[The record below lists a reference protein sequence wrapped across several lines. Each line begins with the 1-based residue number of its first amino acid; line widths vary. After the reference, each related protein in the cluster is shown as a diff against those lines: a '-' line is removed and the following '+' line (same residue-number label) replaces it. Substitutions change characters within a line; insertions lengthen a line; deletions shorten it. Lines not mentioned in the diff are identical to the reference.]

1 MIKNLIRYEKII
13 EILFFLSLTL
23 VFLDSYE
30 FMEFPL
36 TWIGNFL
43 IVGICIFIFIKEK
56 MRTNLLLILVIFTTL
71 LPTIF
76 NLFTFEFLSS
86 EIIYTI
92 TRVASY
98 LGFLVTFFVI
108 SKSQFKDII
117 FKNLINVFYVIVTL
131 SIYTYLAQ
139 LFNFYEP
146 YRNRPGTGILGF
158 DIQTNFWISDS
169 HRMIG
174 TFREPVFLVSI
185 LFPSFLVIHYKSINT
200 TFFYVLSAVL
210 FGLTKSELSLILLIA
225 YLFVEIIL
233 MKKLNS
239 KVIIFLIVFVLC
251 FLIPINECDISPEN
265 YECPQNNDIENNDI
279 ETTKYSD
286 DEDLDYRA
294 SSPRD
299 FEFQNRER
307 LNSLQFFTNFLS
319 ENSGYGFQSTNQI
332 YTNFLA
338 KEVNYE
344 MYLTNRT
351 LPKFL
356 NVRYLSESFGTGRYF
371 LTYENINLQNN
382 FMFNLYSIGMI
393 YFILLFCIILFSLYN
408 NFQNGIKITLILFSV
423 AIASIEDLLPIYGL
437 YLSLMFTMD
446 QNEDK

>member
-1 MIKNLIRYEKII
+1 MIKNLIRYEKIM
-13 EILFFLSLTL
+13 EILFFLALTL

-36 TWIGNFL
+36 TWLGNFL
-43 IVGICIFIFIKEK
+43 LVGICIFIFIKEK
-56 MRTNLLLILVIFTTL
+56 MRTNLLLLLVIFTTL

-76 NLFTFEFLSS
+76 NLFPFQFLSS

-98 LGFLVTFFVI
+98 LGFIITFFVI

-117 FKNLINVFYVIVTL
+117 FKNLTNVFYLIIAL
-131 SIYTYLAQ
+131 SIYTYFAQ

-158 DIQTNFWISDS
+158 DIQTNFWITDS

-185 LFPSFLVIHYKSINT
+185 LFPSFLVIHYKTINS
-200 TFFYVLSAVL
+200 TFFYFLSAVL
-210 FGLTKSELSLILLIA
+210 FGLTKSELSLILLLTF
-225 YLFVEIIL
+225 LFVEIIL

-239 KVIIFLIVFVLC
+239 KVLIFAIIF
-251 FLIPINECDISPEN
+251 FLGFFIPINECDISPQN
-265 YECPQNNDIENNDI
+265 YECPQNNDN
-279 ETTKYSD
+279 ETTNDSN
-286 DEDLDYRA
+286 DEELENQLT
-294 SSPRD
+294 SPKD

-307 LNSLQFFTNFLS
+307 LDSIEFFRDFLS

-332 YTNFLA
+332 YTNYLA
-338 KEVNYE
+338 KEVNNE

-351 LPKFL
+351 LPEYL

-382 FMFNLYSIGMI
+382 FMFNLFSIGMI
-393 YFILLFCIILFSLYN
+393 YLIILFCIILFSLQN
-408 NFQNGIKITLILFSV
+408 NLQNGIKITFILFSV

>member
-13 EILFFLSLTL
+13 EILLFLSLTL

-36 TWIGNFL
+36 TWLGNFL

-56 MRTNLLLILVIFTTL
+56 MRTNLLFLLVIFTTL

-76 NLFTFEFLSS
+76 NFFPFEFLFS
-86 EIIYTI
+86 ELIYTI

-98 LGFLVTFFVI
+98 LGFIITFFVI
-108 SKSQFKDII
+108 SKSQFKDVI
-117 FKNLINVFYVIVTL
+117 FKNLTNVFYLFIAI
-131 SIYTYLAQ
+131 SIYTYFAQ

-158 DIQTNFWISDS
+158 DIQTNFWITDS
-169 HRMIG
+169 HRMMG

-185 LFPSFLVIHYKSINT
+185 LFPSFLVIHYESNKS
-200 TFFYVLSAVL
+200 TFFYFLSAVL
-210 FGLTKSELSLILLIA
+210 FGLTKSELSFILLLA
-225 YLFVEIIL
+225 FLFVEIIL
-233 MKKLNS
+233 IKKLNS
-239 KVIIFLIVFVLC
+239 KVLIFAIVF
-251 FLIPINECDISPEN
+251 FLGFFIPINECDISPLN
-265 YECPQNNDIENNDI
+265 YECPQNNDIKTI
-279 ETTKYSD
+279 D
-286 DEDLDYRA
+286 DSYDEELGNQL
-294 SSPRD
+294 SSPKD
-299 FEFQNRER
+299 FEFENRER
-307 LNSLQFFTNFLS
+307 LDSVEFFTDFLS

-332 YTNFLA
+332 YTNYLA
-338 KEVNYE
+338 KEVNNE

-351 LPKFL
+351 LPEYLK
-356 NVRYLSESFGTGRYF
+356 VRYLSGSFGTGRYF

-393 YFILLFCIILFSLYN
+393 YLVILFCIILFSLQN
-408 NFQNGIKITLILFSV
+408 NLQNGIKITFILFSIAV
-423 AIASIEDLLPIYGL
+423 ASIEDLLPIYGL

>member
-36 TWIGNFL
+36 TWLGNFL
-43 IVGICIFIFIKEK
+43 IVGICIFIFIKER
-56 MRTNLLLILVIFTTL
+56 MRTNLLLLLVIFTTM

-76 NLFTFEFLSS
+76 NLFTFDFISS

-98 LGFLVTFFVI
+98 LGFIITFFVI
-108 SKSQFKDII
+108 SKSQFKNII
-117 FKNLINVFYVIVTL
+117 FKNLTNVFYLVIAL
-131 SIYTYLAQ
+131 SIYTYFAQ

-158 DIQTNFWISDS
+158 DIQTNFWITDS
-169 HRMIG
+169 HRMMG

-200 TFFYVLSAVL
+200 TFFYFLSAVL
-210 FGLTKSELSLILLIA
+210 FGLTKSELSLILLLA
-225 YLFVEIIL
+225 FLFVEIIL
-233 MKKLNS
+233 TKKLNL
-239 KVIIFLIVFVLC
+239 KVLIFAIVF
-251 FLIPINECDISPEN
+251 FLGFFIPINECDISPQN
-265 YECPQNNDIENNDI
+265 YECPQNNDIETTNDS
-279 ETTKYSD
+279 Y
-286 DEDLDYRA
+286 DEDLENQLT
-294 SSPRD
+294 SPKD

-307 LNSLQFFTNFLS
+307 LDSVEFFVDFLS
-319 ENSGYGFQSTNQI
+319 ENSGYGFQSTNQV
-332 YTNFLA
+332 YTNYLA
-338 KEVNYE
+338 KEVNDE
-344 MYLTNRT
+344 MYITNRT
-351 LPKFL
+351 LPKYL

-382 FMFNLYSIGMI
+382 FMFNLFSIGMI
-393 YFILLFCIILFSLYN
+393 YLIILFCIILFSLQN
-408 NFQNGIKITLILFSV
+408 NLQNGIKITFILFSV

>member
-30 FMEFPL
+30 FMQFPL
-36 TWIGNFL
+36 TWLGNFL
-43 IVGICIFIFIKEK
+43 IVGICIFIFIKER
-56 MRTNLLLILVIFTTL
+56 MRTNLLLLLVIFTTL

-76 NLFTFEFLSS
+76 NLFTFDFITS

-98 LGFLVTFFVI
+98 LGFIITFFVI
-108 SKSQFKDII
+108 SKSQFKNII
-117 FKNLINVFYVIVTL
+117 FKNLTNVFYLVIAL
-131 SIYTYLAQ
+131 SIYTYFAQ

-158 DIQTNFWISDS
+158 DIQTNFWITDS
-169 HRMIG
+169 HRMMG

-200 TFFYVLSAVL
+200 TFFYFLSAVL
-210 FGLTKSELSLILLIA
+210 FGLTKSELSLILLLA
-225 YLFVEIIL
+225 FLFVEIIL
-233 MKKLNS
+233 TKKLNL
-239 KVIIFLIVFVLC
+239 KVLIFAIVF
-251 FLIPINECDISPEN
+251 FLGFFIPINECDISPQN
-265 YECPQNNDIENNDI
+265 YECPQNNDIETTNDS
-279 ETTKYSD
+279 Y
-286 DEDLDYRA
+286 DEDLENQLT
-294 SSPRD
+294 SPKD

-307 LNSLQFFTNFLS
+307 LDSVEFFTDFLS
-319 ENSGYGFQSTNQI
+319 ENTGYGFQSTNQI
-332 YTNFLA
+332 YTSYLA
-338 KEVNYE
+338 KEVNNE

-351 LPKFL
+351 LPEYL
-356 NVRYLSESFGTGRYF
+356 NVRYLSGSFGTGRYF

-382 FMFNLYSIGMI
+382 FMFNLFSIGMI
-393 YFILLFCIILFSLYN
+393 YLIILFCIILFSLQN
-408 NFQNGIKITLILFSV
+408 NLQNGIKVTFILFSV

>member
-36 TWIGNFL
+36 TWLGNFL
-43 IVGICIFIFIKEK
+43 IVGICIFIFIKER
-56 MRTNLLLILVIFTTL
+56 MRTNLLLLLVIFTTM

-76 NLFTFEFLSS
+76 NLFTFDFISS

-98 LGFLVTFFVI
+98 LGFIITFFVI
-108 SKSQFKDII
+108 SKSQFKNII
-117 FKNLINVFYVIVTL
+117 FKNLTNVFYLVIAL
-131 SIYTYLAQ
+131 SIYTYFAQ

-158 DIQTNFWISDS
+158 DIQTNFWITDS
-169 HRMIG
+169 HRMMG

-200 TFFYVLSAVL
+200 TFFYFLSAVL
-210 FGLTKSELSLILLIA
+210 FGLTKSELSLILLLA
-225 YLFVEIIL
+225 FLFVEIIL
-233 MKKLNS
+233 TKKLNL
-239 KVIIFLIVFVLC
+239 KVLIFAIVF
-251 FLIPINECDISPEN
+251 FLGFFIPINECDISPQN
-265 YECPQNNDIENNDI
+265 YECPQNNDIETTNDS
-279 ETTKYSD
+279 Y
-286 DEDLDYRA
+286 DEDLENQLT
-294 SSPRD
+294 SPKD

-307 LNSLQFFTNFLS
+307 LDSIEFFTDFLS
-319 ENSGYGFQSTNQI
+319 ENTGYGFQSTNQI
-332 YTNFLA
+332 YTSYLA
-338 KEVNYE
+338 KEVNNE

-351 LPKFL
+351 LPEYL
-356 NVRYLSESFGTGRYF
+356 NVRYLSGSFGTGRYF

-382 FMFNLYSIGMI
+382 FMFNLFSIGMI
-393 YFILLFCIILFSLYN
+393 YLIILFCIILFSLQN
-408 NFQNGIKITLILFSV
+408 NLQNGIKITFILFSV

>member
-36 TWIGNFL
+36 TWLGNFL
-43 IVGICIFIFIKEK
+43 IVGICIFIFIKER
-56 MRTNLLLILVIFTTL
+56 MRTNLLLLLVIFTTM

-76 NLFTFEFLSS
+76 NLFTFDFISS

-98 LGFLVTFFVI
+98 LGFIITFFVI
-108 SKSQFKDII
+108 SKSQFKNII
-117 FKNLINVFYVIVTL
+117 FKNLTNVFYLVIAL
-131 SIYTYLAQ
+131 SIYTYFAQ

-158 DIQTNFWISDS
+158 DIQTNFWITDS

-200 TFFYVLSAVL
+200 TFFYFLSAIL
-210 FGLTKSELSLILLIA
+210 FGLTKSELSLILLLA
-225 YLFVEIIL
+225 FLFVEIIL
-233 MKKLNS
+233 MKKLNL
-239 KVIIFLIVFVLC
+239 KVLFFAIVFLLC
-251 FLIPINECDISPEN
+251 FFIPINECDISPQN
-265 YECPQNNDIENNDI
+265 YECPQNNDIETTNDS
-279 ETTKYSD
+279 Y
-286 DEDLDYRA
+286 DEDLENQLT
-294 SSPRD
+294 SPKD

-307 LNSLQFFTNFLS
+307 LDSVEFFTDFLS
-319 ENSGYGFQSTNQI
+319 ENTGYGFQSTNQI
-332 YTNFLA
+332 YTSYLA
-338 KEVNYE
+338 KEVNNE

-351 LPKFL
+351 LPEYL
-356 NVRYLSESFGTGRYF
+356 NVRYLSGSFGTGRYF

-382 FMFNLYSIGMI
+382 FMFNLFSIGMI
-393 YFILLFCIILFSLYN
+393 YLIILFCIILFSLQN
-408 NFQNGIKITLILFSV
+408 NLQNGIKITFILFSV

>member
-1 MIKNLIRYEKII
+1 MIKNFIRYEKII

-30 FMEFPL
+30 FLEFPL
-36 TWIGNFL
+36 TWLGNFL

-56 MRTNLLLILVIFTTL
+56 MRINLLLLLVIFTTL

-76 NLFTFEFLSS
+76 NLFPHDFSSS
-86 EIIYTI
+86 EIVYTI
-92 TRVASY
+92 TRVSSY
-98 LGFLVTFFVI
+98 LGFIITFFVI

-117 FKNLINVFYVIVTL
+117 FKNLTKVFYLIIAL
-131 SIYTYLAQ
+131 SIYTYFAQ

-158 DIQTNFWISDS
+158 DIQTNFWITDS

-200 TFFYVLSAVL
+200 TFFYFLSAIL
-210 FGLTKSELSLILLIA
+210 FGLTKSELSLILLLA
-225 YLFVEIIL
+225 FLFVEIIL

-239 KVIIFLIVFVLC
+239 KVLIFTIVF
-251 FLIPINECDISPEN
+251 FLGFFIPINECDISPQN
-265 YECPQNNDIENNDI
+265 YECPQKNDI
-279 ETTKYSD
+279 ETTNDSY
-286 DEDLDYRA
+286 DEDLENQLT
-294 SSPRD
+294 SPKD

-307 LNSLQFFTNFLS
+307 LDSVEFFVDFLS
-319 ENSGYGFQSTNQI
+319 ENSGYGFQSTNQV
-332 YTNFLA
+332 YTNYLA
-338 KEVNYE
+338 KEVNDE
-344 MYLTNRT
+344 MYITNRT
-351 LPKFL
+351 LPKYL

-393 YFILLFCIILFSLYN
+393 YLILLFCIILFSLHN
-408 NFQNGIKITLILFSV
+408 NLQNGIKVTFILFSV

>member
-36 TWIGNFL
+36 TWLGNFL

-56 MRTNLLLILVIFTTL
+56 MRANLLLLLVIFTTL

-76 NLFTFEFLSS
+76 NLFTFDFLSS
-86 EIIYTI
+86 EIIYTT

-98 LGFLVTFFVI
+98 LGFIITFFVI
-108 SKSQFKDII
+108 SKSQFKNII
-117 FKNLINVFYVIVTL
+117 FKNLTNVFYLVIAL
-131 SIYTYLAQ
+131 SIYTYFAQ

-169 HRMIG
+169 HRMMG

-200 TFFYVLSAVL
+200 TFFYFLSAVL
-210 FGLTKSELSLILLIA
+210 FGLTKSELSLILLLA
-225 YLFVEIIL
+225 FLFVEIIL
-233 MKKLNS
+233 MKKLNL
-239 KVIIFLIVFVLC
+239 KVLIFAIVF
-251 FLIPINECDISPEN
+251 FLGFFIPINECDISPQN
-265 YECPQNNDIENNDI
+265 YECPQNNDIETTNDS
-279 ETTKYSD
+279 Y
-286 DEDLDYRA
+286 DEDLENQLT
-294 SSPRD
+294 SPKD

-307 LNSLQFFTNFLS
+307 LDSVEFFTDFLS
-319 ENSGYGFQSTNQI
+319 ENTGYGFQSTNQI
-332 YTNFLA
+332 YTNYLA
-338 KEVNYE
+338 KEVNNE

-351 LPKFL
+351 LPEYL
-356 NVRYLSESFGTGRYF
+356 NVRYLSGSFGTGRYF

-382 FMFNLYSIGMI
+382 FMFNLFSIGMI
-393 YFILLFCIILFSLYN
+393 YLIILFCIILFSLQN
-408 NFQNGIKITLILFSV
+408 NLQNGIKITFILLSV